1 MSNEY
6 LSKISK
12 AFKKIADPEIAK
24 NQKKYMRNKFDFFG
38 IQATPR
44 RKATRKFMRKEN
56 RPSYEELE
64 TVVKKFW
71 QKEEREYQYFAAE
84 LVEKYKKDFTE
95 DIIEL
100 FEYMIT
106 NKSWWDTVDQMAKNL
121 VGPYFKKF
129 PEKKDKYIEKWIQSD
144 NIWLQRSC
152 ILFQLAYK
160 EDTDVEL
167 LFNIIIRLKDIDE
180 FFIQKAIGWA
190 LRQYARIEPKVI
202 KDFVKNNELSSLSE
216 REALKH
222 Q

>member
-24 NQKKYMRNKFDFFG
+24 KQKKYMRNKFDFFG

-64 TVVKKFW
+64 TVVKELW
-71 QKEEREYQYFAAE
+71 QKEEREYQYFALE
-84 LVEKYKKDFTE
+84 LVERYKKDFTE
-95 DIIEL
+95 DIIKL

-106 NKSWWDTVDQMAKNL
+106 HKSWWDTVDQMAKNL

-129 PEKKDKYIEKWIQSD
+129 PEKKDKYIKKWIQSD

>member
-1 MSNEY
+1 
-6 LSKISK
+6 
-12 AFKKIADPEIAK
+12 
-24 NQKKYMRNKFDFFG
+24 
-38 IQATPR
+38 
-44 RKATRKFMRKEN
+44 
-56 RPSYEELE
+56 
-64 TVVKKFW
+64 
-71 QKEEREYQYFAAE
+71 
-84 LVEKYKKDFTE
+84 
-95 DIIEL
+95 
-100 FEYMIT
+100 
-106 NKSWWDTVDQMAKNL
+106 MAKNL
-121 VGPYFKKF
+121 VDPYFKKF
-129 PEKKDKYIEKWIQSD
+129 PEKKDKYIKKWIQSD

-167 LFNIIIRLKDIDE
+167 LFDIIIRLKDIDE

>member
-24 NQKKYMRNKFDFFG
+24 KQKKYMRNKFDFFG

-129 PEKKDKYIEKWIQSD
+129 PEKKDKYIKKWIQSD

>member
-12 AFKKIADPEIAK
+12 VFKKIADPEIAK
-24 NQKKYMRNKFDFFG
+24 NQKRYMRNKFDFFG

-56 RPSYEELE
+56 RPSFEELE
-64 TVVKKFW
+64 TVVKKLW
-71 QKEEREYQYFAAE
+71 QKEEREYQYFALE
-84 LVEKYKKDFTE
+84 LVERYKKDFTE
-95 DIIEL
+95 DIIKL

-106 NKSWWDTVDQMAKNL
+106 HKSWWDTVDQMAKNL

-160 EDTDVEL
+160 EDTEVEL
-167 LFNIIIRLKDIDE
+167 LFDIIIRLKDIDE

-190 LRQYARIEPKVI
+190 LRQYARIEPEII

-222 Q
+222 L

>member
-6 LSKISK
+6 LSKISQ
-12 AFKKIADPEIAK
+12 AFEKIADPEIAK
-24 NQKKYMRNKFDFFG
+24 NQKNYMRNKFDFFG

-64 TVVKKFW
+64 TVVKELW

-106 NKSWWDTVDQMAKNL
+106 HKSWWDTVDQMAKNL

-129 PEKKDKYIEKWIQSD
+129 PEKKDEYIEKWIQLD

-160 EDTDVEL
+160 EDTDVKL
-167 LFNIIIRLKDIDE
+167 LFDIINRLKDIDE

-202 KDFVKNNELSSLSE
+202 KNFVKNNELSSLSE

-222 Q
+222 L

>member
-64 TVVKKFW
+64 TVVKELW
-71 QKEEREYQYFAAE
+71 QKEEREYQYFALE
-84 LVEKYKKDFTE
+84 LVERYKKDFTE
-95 DIIEL
+95 DIIKL

-106 NKSWWDTVDQMAKNL
+106 HKSWWDTVDQMAKNL

-129 PEKKDKYIEKWIQSD
+129 PEKKDKYIKKWIQSD

>member
-64 TVVKKFW
+64 TVVKELW
-71 QKEEREYQYFAAE
+71 QKEEREYQYFALE
-84 LVEKYKKDFTE
+84 LVERYKKDFTE
-95 DIIEL
+95 DIIKL

-106 NKSWWDTVDQMAKNL
+106 HKSWWDTVDQMAKNL

-129 PEKKDKYIEKWIQSD
+129 PEKKDEYIEKWIQSD